1 MNLGGILMGEFF
13 GLINERQSCRK
24 YSERQVE
31 KEKLLKCIEAARV
44 APSACNSQP
53 WHFIVVNNKELS
65 PKVAECLQDK
75 IMNKFT
81 SECPAFIVVV
91 EESGNLTSRA
101 GALIKHQ
108 DYRSI
113 DIGIAVEH
121 ICLAATEQNLGTCI
135 LGWFNEKQLK
145 GLLNIN
151 KLKRIKLVIA
161 IGYPKDDNVRNKV
174 RKTINEISTF
184 IE

>member
-1 MNLGGILMGEFF
+1 MEEFF
-13 GLINERQSCRK
+13 ELINKRQSCRK
-24 YSERQVE
+24 YLDKSVG
-31 KEKLLKCIEAARV
+31 KEKLIKCIEAARI

-53 WHFIVVNNKELS
+53 WHFTVVNNKELAS
-65 PKVAECLQDK
+65 KVALCLQDK

-101 GALIKHQ
+101 GALIKQQ
-108 DYRSI
+108 DYRSV
-113 DIGIAVEH
+113 DIGIAAEH
-121 ICLAATEQNLGTCI
+121 ICLSAAAQELGSCI
-135 LGWFNEKQLK
+135 LGWFNEKELK
-145 GLLNIN
+145 NLLNIS

-161 IGYPKDDNVRNKV
+161 IGYPKDDNIRNKV
-174 RKTINEISTF
+174 RKNINEISTF